1 MELWIQIWECLLQRI
16 ENENDEP
23 VDEKIIGKVMLRRV
37 DLANLMCSPPK
48 KFEYNDA

>member
-1 MELWIQIWECLLQRI
+1 MQTIEN

-23 VDEKIIGKVMLRRV
+23 VDEKKIIDEVMLRRV